1 MYGTESLERNHA
13 PPSVGGV
20 VSDFTGEQQAS
31 GRAGNSVPQIRGRL
45 PRPQRNQVSPSPLP
59 LPPDAR
65 RIAKQSHDTVRR
77 GGTFVLIAFDRWG
90 YGSSTRNR
98 PSLGNPNIISLSTP
112 LSTQMLPLEDPCN
125 GTVRVVSQ
133 QTLVRVQPRHL
144 TCVPKPVVF
153 PVPDTVSYNIGA
165 ENHREVLN
173 LCFIFD

>member
-133 QTLVRVQPRHL
+133 QTLVSGPASAPYLCAQ
-144 TCVPKPVVF
+144 TCS
-153 PVPDTVSYNIGA
+153 VS
-165 ENHREVLN
+165 
-173 LCFIFD
+173 CT